1 MGLETGGAAV
11 RCLLSAICCPLTPS
25 LMPTVSYAACTEILR
40 LRLRM
45 TSGRRSVSARNA
57 QSPFCGRGLR
67 IFVIGIWLTKK
78 TNYVT
83 LTL

>member
-1 MGLETGGAAV
+1 MGLETGG
-11 RCLLSAICCPLTPS
+11 SAIRCPLTPS

-45 TSGRRSVSARNA
+45 TRGRRSVSARNA

-78 TNYVT
+78 LIT
-83 LTL
+83 

>member
-1 MGLETGGAAV
+1 MEESDRMGLETGG
-11 RCLLSAICCPLTPS
+11 SAIRCPLTTS

-78 TNYVT
+78 LIT
-83 LTL
+83 